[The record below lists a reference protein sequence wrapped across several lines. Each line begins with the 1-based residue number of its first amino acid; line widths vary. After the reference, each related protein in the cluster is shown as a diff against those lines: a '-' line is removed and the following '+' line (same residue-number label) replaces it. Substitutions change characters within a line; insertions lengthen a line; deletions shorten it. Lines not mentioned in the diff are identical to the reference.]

1 MKVVRDKKI
10 LDLRVKLAEA
20 KYMLT
25 DKIVCWAG
33 CTLQAPHHSVR
44 QVIKNL
50 PSRVYCTKI
59 RHGSPSEMYSLA
71 ATYFI
76 THVNGVPTQT
86 LDDFLEAVR
95 YIKDNSY
102 CKLRIVT
109 SENIPFAK
117 TLKVNYHYFP
127 TTELLKNDVSEWVFK
142 KLEATDIEQVKKI

>member
-10 LDLRVKLAEA
+10 LDLRVKLAETT
-20 KYMLT
+20 YMLT

-50 PSRVYCTKI
+50 PSKVYCTSI
-59 RHGSPSEMYSLA
+59 HQGSPSKMYFLGV
-71 ATYFI
+71 TNFI
-76 THVNGVPTQT
+76 THVNEIPTQT

-95 YIKDNSY
+95 DIKDNSY

-109 SENIPFAK
+109 YENIPFAQ

-142 KLEATDIEQVKKI
+142 KIEATNS